1 MLGVAGG
8 LGRAL
13 AIEPFVIRIAF
24 VVLALFSGI
33 GIAFYVAGWLL
44 LADSPTAAPSSTV
57 RRVVG
62 GIVVVIA
69 VRSVFSGDAHLPR
82 AGWALAIVLFGTA
95 VALWRGRTPVDVA
108 PAPPTSIIA
117 PAGSGGSTTHRWDVL
132 TGERGQRPRPPKSIL
147 GLMTIGAA
155 TVVGATVWL
164 VNGSTDNQGTYAFGW
179 AALVLG
185 AGLVVGTAV
194 GRARWLIVP
203 ALVTLLAAM
212 TASAL
217 TFANVGLTGRRGD
230 RTEVVGSGNQVATR
244 YRTGIGS
251 FELWLV
257 DFPGDAATSINVGV
271 GHLSVVVPDGA
282 RVQVDALVGMGNIDV
297 LGSSSSGYRRAL
309 SFDSEEGTRVIK
321 LTLRVGV
328 GAIEV
333 RRASA
338 FEAPVPTIEALPVDG
353 FPGISQSFGDGTIL
367 LQDGSIDFGDGRRIE
382 ADGTHQI
389 TIVGQLPNG
398 SVELDNGA
406 IIRVDGTVVSPGGFV
421 IHRKAAPPVPIPT
434 VLVTTPPMPGPTTTI
449 EATP

>member
-62 GIVVVIA
+62 GIVVLIA
-69 VRSVFSGDAHLPR
+69 VRSAFSGDAHLPR
-82 AGWALAIVLFGTA
+82 AGWALAIVLLGTA
-95 VALWRGRTPVDVA
+95 VALWRGRAPVGA
-108 PAPPTSIIA
+108 LPPPTTTIVA
-117 PAGSGGSTTHRWDVL
+117 GGSGASTTDRWEVL

-164 VNGSTDNQGTYAFGW
+164 ANGSTDNQGTYAFGW

-185 AGLVVGTAV
+185 AGLVVGAAV

-203 ALVTLLAAM
+203 ALLTLLAAI

-230 RTEVVGSGNQVATR
+230 RTEVVGSGNQVATK

-257 DFPGDAATSINVGV
+257 DFPGDAATTINVGV

-282 RVQVDALVGMGNIDV
+282 RVQVDARVGMGNIDV
-297 LGSSSSGYRRAL
+297 LGSSSSGYRRVL
-309 SFDSEEGTRVIK
+309 TYDSKGGTRVIK

-338 FEAPVPTIEALPVDG
+338 ALEFPVPAIESLPADG
-353 FPGISQSFGDGTIL
+353 SPGISQSFADGTIL

-382 ADGTHQI
+382 ADGTYRI
-389 TIVGQLPNG
+389 TIVAQLPDG
-398 SVELDNGA
+398 SVQLDNGA
-406 IIRVDGTVVSPGGFV
+406 VIRADGTVVSPGGFV
-421 IHRKAAPPVPIPT
+421 IHRKAAPPVPLPT